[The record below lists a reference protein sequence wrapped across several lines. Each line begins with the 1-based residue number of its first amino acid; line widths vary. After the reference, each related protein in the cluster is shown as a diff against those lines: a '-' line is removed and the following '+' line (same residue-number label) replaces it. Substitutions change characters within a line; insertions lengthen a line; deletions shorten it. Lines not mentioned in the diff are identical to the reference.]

1 MPRKP
6 KDLLSQSTIVVS
18 ERDRQIYH
26 EVMIVGRSQRAVAA
40 KFGLSQ
46 QRISKIVNRTSV
58 WMSET
63 APYGLAE
70 VPRPQRLYQVARV
83 YKQKLDWYENEAKE
97 EWLKSKADEQW
108 TSTHDLTP
116 GPDGKQVIGDGKMT
130 RKKPKADTKY
140 LALGQKFAEKRT
152 RFEGF
157 DEDGSVARNNDDRL
171 HEVPIILPDEEL
183 DEMISIGE
191 RAKQMKQQQQLQ
203 AEAAGLSKRKSAE
216 RVASATAAPSPL
228 YSGERVGVRGE
239 AGTDSDR
246 SHDSPSTAHE
256 VCSTAKSV
264 PAPAPHPNPLPV
276 SRGVPQVPRRGDP
289 KEALSEESPEVG
301 LEREIAGP
309 NDFHNGLLPPTVAT
323 ETSVARRATESSPG
337 RQPWEMESRETSA
350 RRATEVS
357 PPEPLSPLPG
367 LDVSRA
373 PDSQGSRPGLL
384 STALRAKTEPP
395 PKVYPP
401 TPEGYYRHGDRCR
414 PKMTRRDAIPCTKL
428 LPVVSKKPAKWYDL
442 SPDGKE
448 WWPQS

>member
-70 VPRPQRLYQVARV
+70 VPRPQRLYQVARI

-191 RAKQMKQQQQLQ
+191 RAKKIKQQQQATAQ
-203 AEAAGLSKRKSAE
+203 QVAVQS
-216 RVASATAAPSPL
+216 VASATAPPSPR
-228 YSGERVGVRGE
+228 YSGERGE
-239 AGTDSDR
+239 AGTDSAISKDP
-246 SHDSPSTAHE
+246 SSSWISTAT
-256 VCSTAKSV
+256 SA

-301 LEREIAGP
+301 VAREIAGP
-309 NDFHNGLLPPTVAT
+309 NDFHNGLLHPAFVASAT
-323 ETSVARRATESSPG
+323 AAPSPLYSGERAGVRGEAGTNSATSLSCTRIIQDSVSTAK
-337 RQPWEMESRETSA
+337 SA
-350 RRATEVS
+350 PA
-357 PPEPLSPLPG
+357 PAPHPSPLPG
-367 LDVSRA
+367 VPRRGDSFVASDVS
-373 PDSQGSRPGLL
+373 
-384 STALRAKTEPP
+384 KKE
-395 PKVYPP
+395 YPP

>member
-26 EVMIVGRSQRAVAA
+26 EVMIVGRSQRAVAV
-40 KFGLSQ
+40 KFQLSQ

-70 VPRPQRLYQVARV
+70 VPRPQRLYQVARI

-97 EWLKSKADEQW
+97 EWLKSKVDEQW

-191 RAKQMKQQQQLQ
+191 RAKKIKQQQV
-203 AEAAGLSKRKSAE
+203 AAQS
-216 RVASATAAPSPL
+216 VASATAPPSPR

-239 AGTDSDR
+239 AGTDSAISKDP
-246 SHDSPSTAHE
+246 SSSWISTA
-256 VCSTAKSV
+256 TSV

-289 KEALSEESPEVG
+289 KEALSEESAEVG
-301 LEREIAGP
+301 LAREIAGP

-323 ETSVARRATESSPG
+323 ETS
-337 RQPWEMESRETSA
+337 
-350 RRATEVS
+350 
-357 PPEPLSPLPG
+357 
-367 LDVSRA
+367 D
-373 PDSQGSRPGLL
+373 
-384 STALRAKTEPP
+384 PP

-401 TPEGYYRHGDRCR
+401 TPEGFYRHGDRCR